1 MVVCLCVCVEKKLT
15 FVTGCVHSWDLRPIR
30 CSDWHQISFGAAVD
44 AAVNPQYL
52 ELLTTRTEAQRA
64 RLMFE
69 KRCVQ
74 ERWEVSEDGGTLC
87 FHQQTSVGCIFR
99 AWVRSSPDV
108 VCVRIISGLFV
119 VRYKLCDLWSH
130 RPLKP
135 AAALTEASDKKKKTG
150 NTWLQFLCLQC
161 PLSNLHG
168 LHQSIKR
175 LKSIHTTRLNS
186 DDRKLHTLLWSPII
200 RLVFWWTTAASFVS
214 SRVTWSIV
222 LLNPNTKRDRF
233 QSSVRPTPSNT
244 CYSQFDL

>member
-1 MVVCLCVCVEKKLT
+1 MCLNVLVGLEDGGVFVCVCWKKT
-15 FVTGCVHSWDLRPIR
+15 HFVTGCVHSWDLRPIR

-135 AAALTEASDKKKKTG
+135 AAALTEASDKKKK
-150 NTWLQFLCLQC
+150 LV
-161 PLSNLHG
+161 
-168 LHQSIKR
+168 
-175 LKSIHTTRLNS
+175 
-186 DDRKLHTLLWSPII
+186 TLDFS
-200 RLVFWWTTAASFVS
+200 
-214 SRVTWSIV
+214 
-222 LLNPNTKRDRF
+222 
-233 QSSVRPTPSNT
+233 SSVYSVHSPTSTASISQSNVWNQFTLQDWTQMTESSTLCSDLPS
-244 CYSQFDL
+244 SGLFSDERLLPRLSAAGWRGR